1 MKLAR
6 LLRPLV
12 EWLALGCFLLW
23 CLFSFLALVGTPRLP
38 SSLAQSGPA
47 FALWFAAS
55 WWAWAALIW
64 SESMGGDA
72 PAYPRWVKAG
82 LVAGVACVLIAF
94 WVGAPRQVFTGSLGL
109 RELAA
114 AALLLLLFGLAPLL
128 LATDH
133 LRRIAH
139 RL

>member
-1 MKLAR
+1 MKPAK
-6 LLRPLV
+6 LLRALV

-23 CLFSFLALVGTPRLP
+23 CLFSYLTLIGTPRLP
-38 SSLAQSGPA
+38 SSVAATDLA

-55 WWAWAALIW
+55 WWGWAALIW
-64 SESMGGDA
+64 SESAVSDA
-72 PAYPRWVKAG
+72 AAYPGWVKAG

-94 WVGAPRQVFTGSLGL
+94 WVGAPKQAVTGSLGV

-128 LATDH
+128 LAAEH

-139 RL
+139 RF